1 MGLAYT
7 TLGLTMLEQA
17 EPGQEGDASASLQLA
32 TVLGSALGAGIG
44 GALVALMAAR
54 GEPLARALL
63 VQFGLMLL
71 VVLLGFVAARG
82 LPRTARTPTAN
93 P

>member
-1 MGLAYT
+1 
-7 TLGLTMLEQA
+7 MLEQA

-32 TVLGSALGAGIG
+32 TVLGSAFGAGIG

-54 GEPLARALL
+54 GEPLSRALL
-63 VQFGLMLL
+63 VQDALMLL

-82 LPRTARTPTAN
+82 LPYTARPLITDP
-93 P
+93 